1 MTVQGKAKSEPGQC
15 SLPQTTAS
23 LASRSPGVGW
33 SSTSLVSDPSVP
45 GTVLGMPCAL
55 GKCFT
60 KWLVAIPVCASGT

>member
-23 LASRSPGVGW
+23 LASWPLGVGW
-33 SSTSLVSDPSVP
+33 YRTSLGSAPLVP
-45 GTVLGMPCAL
+45 GTALSMPCAL